1 MKKMSCSDSL
11 DCLFSTK
18 ALSLVYLLM
27 YFYLHLYIYILY
39 FIDIFID
46 IIVTFLSE
54 NFLKTNGA

>member
-1 MKKMSCSDSL
+1 MSCSDSL
-11 DCLFSTK
+11 DWLSSTK

-27 YFYLHLYIYILY
+27 HFYLHLYIYILY